1 MSTYNYHVTP
11 FHMDEDFYEQVVIE
25 HLRDDLGYE
34 YLYGP
39 DVPRTT
45 DEYRDVFLPDVLP
58 ASLRRINADLPSAA
72 IQEAILKISNVEG
85 GTLEQKNEIFNDYL
99 QSGVEVRFFDG
110 KEERNDIVR
119 LLDFENPENNDFH
132 VVN

>member
-1 MSTYNYHVTP
+1 MGAFDYRMTTI
-11 FHMDEDFYEQVVIE
+11 HMDEDFYEQVIIE

-39 DVPRTT
+39 DVCRTS

-58 ASLRRINADLPSAA
+58 AALRRINKELPASA
-72 IQEAILKISNVEG
+72 IQEAILKISNVEA

-99 QSGVEVRFFDG
+99 QSGVEVRFFDA
-110 KEERNDIVR
+110 KSSYDS
-119 LLDFENPENNDFH
+119 
-132 VVN
+132 

>member
-11 FHMDEDFYEQVVIE
+11 IHMDEDFYEQVVIE
-25 HLRDDLGYE
+25 HLRDDLGYGH
-34 YLYGP
+34 LYGP

-119 LLDFENPENNDFH
+119 LLDF
-132 VVN
+132 